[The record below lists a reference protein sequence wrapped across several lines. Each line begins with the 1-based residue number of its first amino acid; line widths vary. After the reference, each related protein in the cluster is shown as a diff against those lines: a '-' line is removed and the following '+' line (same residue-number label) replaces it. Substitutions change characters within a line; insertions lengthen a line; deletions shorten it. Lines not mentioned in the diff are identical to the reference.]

1 MAAGEK
7 LPLTERIFYAYSGV
21 SRWLFK
27 RSAESR
33 AAGSRANRN
42 STPWGGAITLIR
54 VVIVL
59 GVVLLFPVFMLP
71 MMLARFALVGRKG
84 LRYGASV
91 AIVSGDAARWGR
103 GAMPADEPVTQIR
116 AGLAAIATRDQGFR
130 VRVLTDW
137 AVGVTGLLCR
147 SVVTGD
153 AAWARTFMANGL
165 YRAHQALLELR
176 DRSDVTCEGFWQAVD
191 ATVVGASRSP
201 LVEEV
206 RVRVTCQGW
215 RQERHQPTGVP
226 LRGGPDPGT
235 WSEDLTFARAADALT
250 PPVGGLPASRC
261 PSCGAALEL
270 DPGGACRYCQGIVT
284 AGRHDWVLVS
294 WQREPW

>member
-1 MAAGEK
+1 MPAGEK
-7 LPLTERIFYAYSGV
+7 LPLTERVFYAYSAV
-21 SRWLFK
+21 SRWVFRHSADSREAGK
-27 RSAESR
+27 RADRS
-33 AAGSRANRN
+33 G
-42 STPWGGAITLIR
+42 TPLGCVISLIR
-54 VVIVL
+54 IAIVL
-59 GVVLLFPVFMLP
+59 TVIIFFPVFILP
-71 MMLARFALVGRKG
+71 MMLARLARVGTKG
-84 LRYGASV
+84 FRYGASV
-91 AIVSGDAARWGR
+91 AIVAGDEARWGSGVLPA
-103 GAMPADEPVTQIR
+103 GAPAAEIR
-116 AGLAAIATRDQGFR
+116 TGLAAIATRDQGFR

-137 AVGVTGLLCR
+137 AVGVTALLCR
-147 SVVTGD
+147 SVVSGD

-176 DRSDVTCEGFWQAVD
+176 ARSDVTCEGSWRAVD
-191 ATVVGASRSP
+191 ATVVGASRSA

-215 RQERHQPTGVP
+215 RQERHKPTGVP
-226 LRGGPDPGT
+226 LRGRPDPGT

-261 PSCGAALEL
+261 PSCGAALDL